1 MPSKYIIYMSNTRLH
16 GVVMFGSGTLDSRS
30 NIIEICEKENSKD
43 YTKITDWINT
53 IDTEYEK

>member
-1 MPSKYIIYMSNTRLH
+1 MSNTRLH